1 MKAPDHAAALRVLGL
16 ESGAT
21 AGQIRTAWRDL
32 AQVWHPDRFPTQD
45 RLREKA
51 AEKLQEINAAYDALK
66 DYEGAGVRAR
76 GRADAPGPQAPAQG
90 QGPPPGPA
98 GTSRRPSLLVL
109 GLGKFRATGMFK
121 REKKRWWWPW

>member
-1 MKAPDHAAALRVLGL
+1 MKTPDHAAALRVLGL
-16 ESGAT
+16 EAGAT

-32 AQVWHPDRFPTQD
+32 AQVWHPDRFATQD

-51 AEKLQEINAAYDALK
+51 AHKLQEINAAYDALRNY
-66 DYEGAGVRAR
+66 DGAGGQA
-76 GRADAPGPQAPAQG
+76 GGQAETTAPPA

-98 GTSRRPSLLVL
+98 GTSRRPSLMVL